1 MISAD
6 LSLPEWNW
14 LGPWFAAA
22 HARLANDPAAALAV
36 SCFTLRDATTL
47 LDIASWAQCSVER
60 AAEIVATFIDVG
72 LIVAGEFDP
81 EHPGRP
87 FLIEPVHPRT
97 GRGHGRRDMQ

>member
-22 HARLANDPAAALAV
+22 HARFANDPAAALAV
-36 SCFTLRDATTL
+36 SCFTLR
-47 LDIASWAQCSVER
+47 
-60 AAEIVATFIDVG
+60 VATFIDVG
-72 LIVAGEFDP
+72 LIVAGAFDP

-87 FLIEPVHPRT
+87 FLIEPVHPQT

>member
-22 HARLANDPAAALAV
+22 HARFANDPAAALAV
-36 SCFTLRDATTL
+36 SCFTLRDTTTL
-47 LDIASWAQCSVER
+47 VDIASWAQCSVER
-60 AAEIVATFIDVG
+60 AAEIVATFINVG
-72 LIVAGEFDP
+72 LIVAGEFDL
-81 EHPGRP
+81 EHPGRL
-87 FLIEPVHPRT
+87 FLIEPVHPQT